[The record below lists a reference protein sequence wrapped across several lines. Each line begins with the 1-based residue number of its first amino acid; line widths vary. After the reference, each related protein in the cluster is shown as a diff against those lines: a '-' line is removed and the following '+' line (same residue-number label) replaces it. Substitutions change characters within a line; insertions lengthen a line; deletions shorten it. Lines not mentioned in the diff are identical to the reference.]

1 MRSVID
7 SSSLSDRCDASVLGQ
22 IWSELKMFAVVVVA
36 VVGIAGSVAV
46 AEVNGPTNG
55 DGPKI
60 FPSGD
65 LLRRWVGRH
74 STATK
79 STPEEK
85 RAELEIFW
93 MKKR

>member
-1 MRSVID
+1 MRSMID

-22 IWSELKMFAVVVVA
+22 IWSELKMFAVVA
-36 VVGIAGSVAV
+36 VVVGMAGSVAV

-65 LLRRWVGRH
+65 LLRRSVGRH